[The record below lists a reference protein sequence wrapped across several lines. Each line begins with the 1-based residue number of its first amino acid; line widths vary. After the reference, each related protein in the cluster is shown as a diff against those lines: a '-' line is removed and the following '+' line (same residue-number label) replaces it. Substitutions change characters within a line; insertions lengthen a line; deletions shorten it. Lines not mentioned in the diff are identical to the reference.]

1 MCFQADAA
9 GLRVFCFKGQAS
21 LVKTDKNKREISIN
35 SRHGVGV
42 GGLGE
47 GGGGVAVLRSTCEAA
62 RREEVCNFN
71 AAWLR

>member
-1 MCFQADAA
+1 MFSGRCSRVEGFLFQRA
-9 GLRVFCFKGQAS
+9 GVSCEK
-21 LVKTDKNKREISIN
+21 DKNKREISIN

-62 RREEVCNFN
+62 RTEEVCNFN